1 MMEIDKVKELAKLI
15 APDTETEDVLTG
27 VIRDAEALVLNRM
40 YPFGYSENKGVPPRY
55 ERIQIQLAAELY
67 TQRGAEG
74 QSEHTENGVKRTWP
88 SKSRLLAQIVPHCG
102 SVMQDA

>member
-1 MMEIDKVKELAKLI
+1 MMEIDKVRALATLL
-15 APDTETEDVLTG
+15 APDKDTEEVLTG
-27 VIRDAEALVLNRM
+27 VIRDAEALVLNKM
-40 YPFGYSENKGVPPRY
+40 YPFGYSETTAVPHRY

-88 SKSRLLAQIVPHCG
+88 SKSKLLAQIVPHCG